1 MNERLLYVQ
10 MEQSIRERASEIYG
24 IQSFKKIEVVWSVLM
39 VLTEHI
45 TFYFN
50 FFKGCI
56 QQILLGP
63 WYFYLFL
70 NTLF

>member
-1 MNERLLYVQ
+1 
-10 MEQSIRERASEIYG
+10 MEQTIQERASEIYG

-39 VLTEHI
+39 VLTDHT

-56 QQILLGP
+56 Q
-63 WYFYLFL
+63 
-70 NTLF
+70 